1 MRLYGKLVIR
11 AKLLDA
17 PKRDHAHVANTN
29 INIKKASNKQCFVFP
44 HYKRI

>member
-17 PKRDHAHVANTN
+17 PKRDHVHVANT
-29 INIKKASNKQCFVFP
+29 NIKKASNKQCFVFP